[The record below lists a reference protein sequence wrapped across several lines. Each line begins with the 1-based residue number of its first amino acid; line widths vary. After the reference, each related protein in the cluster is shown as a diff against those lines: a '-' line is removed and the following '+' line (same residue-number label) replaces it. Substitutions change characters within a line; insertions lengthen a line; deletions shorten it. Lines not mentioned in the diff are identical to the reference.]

1 MYWRIRSQ
9 KTLALDVWEH
19 ASSAALEDYRFYP
32 VRPEEVPQLHIEI
45 SRLTIPVALDYDSPE
60 ELPRLLHPNVDGV
73 VLREG
78 WQRATFL
85 PQVWEK
91 LPSPDVFL
99 SHLCQKMNAPGDL
112 WRRKKLQV
120 EIYHVEE
127 FHE

>member
-78 WQRATFL
+78 WQRATCRKFGRNYL
-85 PQVWEK
+85 
-91 LPSPDVFL
+91 
-99 SHLCQKMNAPGDL
+99 A
-112 WRRKKLQV
+112 RRV
-120 EIYHVEE
+120 SFASMPENERSRRPVAAEE
-127 FHE
+127 AAG

>member
-9 KTLALDVWEH
+9 KTPGAGCMGT
-19 ASSAALEDYRFYP
+19 RFVGGFRRLPFLP

-78 WQRATFL
+78 GSAQLFACKFGRNYLRPTCFFRIYA
-85 PQVWEK
+85 
-91 LPSPDVFL
+91 
-99 SHLCQKMNAPGDL
+99 
-112 WRRKKLQV
+112 RK
-120 EIYHVEE
+120 
-127 FHE
+127 

>member
-45 SRLTIPVALDYDSPE
+45 SRLTIPVALITIRRKSCSASPSQCGWSC
-60 ELPRLLHPNVDGV
+60 LARGV
-73 VLREG
+73 AARN
-78 WQRATFL
+78 FL

-99 SHLCQKMNAPGDL
+99 SHLCQK
-112 WRRKKLQV
+112 
-120 EIYHVEE
+120 
-127 FHE
+127 

>member
-60 ELPRLLHPNVDGV
+60 ELFGFSIPMWMELSCARGGSAQLFCRKFGRNY
-73 VLREG
+73 LRPTCFF
-78 WQRATFL
+78 RIYA
-85 PQVWEK
+85 
-91 LPSPDVFL
+91 
-99 SHLCQKMNAPGDL
+99 
-112 WRRKKLQV
+112 RK
-120 EIYHVEE
+120 
-127 FHE
+127 

>member
-60 ELPRLLHPNVDGV
+60 ELLGFSIPMGWSCLARGV
-73 VLREG
+73 AARNFFAASLGET
-78 WQRATFL
+78 TF
-85 PQVWEK
+85 
-91 LPSPDVFL
+91 
-99 SHLCQKMNAPGDL
+99 A
-112 WRRKKLQV
+112 RRV
-120 EIYHVEE
+120 SFASMPENERSRRPVAAEE
-127 FHE
+127 AAG